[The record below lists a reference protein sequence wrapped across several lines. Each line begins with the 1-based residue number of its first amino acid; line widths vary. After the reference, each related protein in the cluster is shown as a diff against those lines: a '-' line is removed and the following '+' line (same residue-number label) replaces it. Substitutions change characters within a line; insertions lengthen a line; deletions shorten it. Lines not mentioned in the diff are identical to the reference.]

1 MKKLY
6 ITTPIYY
13 SSGKPH
19 IGHAYTTILADVIAR
34 YKKTIGYDV
43 FFQTGM
49 DEHGQKIQD
58 KAKEKNMSIQ
68 DMLDET
74 AAMFKQL
81 WKDLDIDYD
90 YFIRTT
96 DKKHEESVAKAFS
109 KLLQDGFIYKGV
121 WKGYYCV
128 GCEENY
134 TREQAIEKDG
144 KLYCKVGHPLVEKNE
159 ESYFLTVSKC
169 VDWLKEQFK
178 VPNFIIPQFRINE
191 LVGSFLDKGLEDL
204 SITRTSFDWGIK
216 VKEDSKHIIY
226 VWLDALLNYVTSLGY
241 LSDDDKLF
249 KKYWEDKD
257 SQIIHLMSKEI
268 TRFHCIYWPI
278 ILHML
283 GLRIPTNIVSHGWV
297 VTKEGKMSKSLG
309 NVIDPYDY
317 INTVGSDAFRYFIIR
332 QVSLERDG
340 IFSHELFV
348 ETFNSELANNY
359 GNMATRTNGM
369 LKKYFN
375 NIIPSLD
382 KDSLNEMDNKVI
394 ESHKQFLNEYVN
406 DIEKLDLNILLDKIQ
421 NQYNVLNKYIDDKKP
436 WVLAKDP
443 ALVKQLGNC
452 LNIVFN
458 STYDLMTLLKPILV
472 KTSKT
477 VEEGWNL
484 KLDSSKLG
492 FDWANHEIGNLTPL
506 FVRIAKEEKK

>member
-34 YKKTIGYDV
+34 YKKLIGYEV

-58 KAKEKNMSIQ
+58 KAKEKGMSIQ
-68 DMLDET
+68 TMLDET
-74 AAMFKQL
+74 ASMFKQL
-81 WKDLDIDYD
+81 WKDLDINYD

-96 DKKHEESVAKAFS
+96 DKNHEEAVAKTFS
-109 KLLQDGFIYKGV
+109 KLLKDGFIYKGV

-159 ESYFLTVSKC
+159 ESYFLSVSKC
-169 VDWLKEQFK
+169 VDWLKKQFAK
-178 VPNFIIPQFRINE
+178 EGFIIPQFRINE

-204 SITRTSFDWGIK
+204 SVTRTSFDWGIK
-216 VKEDSKHIIY
+216 VTEDNKHIIY
-226 VWLDALLNYVTSLGY
+226 VWLDALLNYITSLGY
-241 LSDDDKLF
+241 MSNDDKLF
-249 KKYWEDKD
+249 KKYWEDENTEV
-257 SQIIHLMSKEI
+257 IHLMSKEI

-283 GLRIPTNIVSHGWV
+283 GLRLPTHIVSHGWV

-332 QVSLERDG
+332 QVSLDKDG
-340 IFSHELFV
+340 IFSHDLFV

-375 NIIPSLD
+375 NIIPSLN
-382 KDSLNEMDNKVI
+382 KDDLVEMDKVVI
-394 ESHKQFLNEYVN
+394 SSHKAFLNEFAK
-406 DIEKLDLNILLDKIQ
+406 DIESLDMNALLNKIQ
-421 NQYNVLNKYIDDKKP
+421 DQYNVLNKYIDDKKP

-443 ALVKQLGNC
+443 KLVNHLGNC

-458 STYDLMTLLKPILV
+458 ATYDLMTLLKPILV
-472 KTSKT
+472 KTSPV
-477 VEEGWNL
+477 VEKGWNL
-484 KLDSSKLG
+484 TLDSNKLG
-492 FDWANHEIGNLTPL
+492 FDWANHEIGNLSPL
-506 FVRIAKEEKK
+506 FVRIAKEK